1 MSDSYYLHL
10 DESYRGKLI
19 AVGGFICAAEDL
31 RAVEEAWIEM
41 REEMGLEEDE
51 PLKWNLSQSSAVRKK
66 LDAAGCDNRAR
77 RRAMIEVIREAPITL
92 LADVI
97 YDERE
102 SKRPPLDYYK
112 EALDWL
118 LLRFRNYVTDL
129 PVRPPGPQMVVL
141 DQPSPAPPARPTED
155 PRFSW
160 LVERETIWYRVY
172 QRAYEDGWRFPWAR
186 HDKVHSLRRAG
197 FYPSVVISHAKF
209 NPLLEIADAV
219 AGLSLD
225 FAYYNINKAKG
236 GTLPDM
242 DWQDEQFMKVA
253 RKFRARWNGDIL
265 SYGFAVFPST
275 TPAFASFTG
284 WVTTLCTDDQF
295 ASFRGE

>member
-1 MSDSYYLHL
+1 VSDSYYLHL
-10 DESYRGKLI
+10 DESYRGKVI

-31 RAVEEAWIEM
+31 RAVEDAWVEM
-41 REEMGLEEDE
+41 RDEMDLDEDA

-66 LDAAGCDNRAR
+66 LDAAGWDNRAR
-77 RRAMIEVIREAPITL
+77 RTAMIGVIREASITL

-102 SKRPPLDYYK
+102 SRRPPLDYYK

-118 LLRFRNYVTDL
+118 LLRFRNYVTDQA
-129 PVRPPGPQMVVL
+129 VQPPGPHMVVL
-141 DQPSPAPPARPTED
+141 DQPSPAPPARATED

-160 LVERETIWYRVY
+160 LVNRETIWYRVY
-172 QRAYEDGWRFPWAR
+172 RRAYLDGWRFPWAR
-186 HDKVHSLRRAG
+186 HGKVHSLRSDG

-225 FAYYNINKAKG
+225 FAYYNINKAEG
-236 GTLPDM
+236 EELPDV
-242 DWQDEQFMKVA
+242 DWQDEQFMRVA
-253 RKFRARWNGDIL
+253 RKFRAKWNGDIL
-265 SYGFAVFPST
+265 TYGFAVFPST
-275 TPAFASFTG
+275 TPAFAPFSR

-295 ASFRGE
+295 ASLRGD